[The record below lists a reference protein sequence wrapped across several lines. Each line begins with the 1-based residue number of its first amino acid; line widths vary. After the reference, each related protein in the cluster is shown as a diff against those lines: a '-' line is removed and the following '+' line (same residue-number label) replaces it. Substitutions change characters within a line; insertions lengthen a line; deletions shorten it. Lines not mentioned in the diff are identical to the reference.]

1 MMQRKQQRGFTLI
14 EVLVVLVIIA
24 TLATAAML
32 FMRDQ
37 PGEAR
42 KKRAL
47 GDINVIETGL
57 EAFKLDMMRYPD
69 EEEGLNALVTA
80 PDSDDST
87 RWKGPYLKRLPTD
100 PWGEPYIYLNP
111 GQNNVDSFDIATYGL
126 DKQEGGEGENADI
139 GNWEATSDET
149 GSAAS
154 KKGAK

>member
-1 MMQRKQQRGFTLI
+1 MMQRKEQRGFTLI

-42 KKRAL
+42 MKRAL
-47 GDINVIETGL
+47 SDIQVIETGL
-57 EAFKLDMMRYPD
+57 DAFKLNMMRYPD
-69 EEEGLNALVTA
+69 EEEGLEALITA
-80 PDSDDST
+80 PDSDDSS

-111 GQNNVDSFDIATYGL
+111 GQNNPDSFDIVTYGL

-139 GNWEATSDET
+139 GNWEAATEA
-149 GSAAS
+149 AAS
-154 KKGAK
+154 TKGAK

>member
-69 EEEGLNALVTA
+69 EEEGLTGLITA

-87 RWKGPYLKRLPTD
+87 RWKGPYLKRLPID
-100 PWGEPYIYLNP
+100 PWGEPYVYLNP
-111 GQNNVDSFDIATYGL
+111 GQQNVDSYDIVTYGL

-139 GNWEATSDET
+139 GNWDAGMDSGASEA
-149 GSAAS
+149 
-154 KKGAK
+154 GAR

>member
-42 KKRAL
+42 MKRAL
-47 GDINVIETGL
+47 SDINVIETGL
-57 EAFKLDMMRYPD
+57 EAFKLNMMRYPD
-69 EEEGLNALVTA
+69 EEEGIEVLVTA

-87 RWKGPYLKRLPTD
+87 RWKGPYLKRIPTD
-100 PWGEPYIYLNP
+100 PWGEPYVYLNP
-111 GQNNVDSFDIATYGL
+111 GQNNPDSYDVLTYGL

-139 GNWEATSDET
+139 GNWEAALDAD
-149 GSAAS
+149 SAAA
-154 KKGAK
+154 GAQ